1 MRIRLGGDVLPG
13 TEITLTRG
21 TDGLLSVRLATTDA
35 ASFQTLVGAQDSLKG
50 RLGHLEKD
58 VRVDVVSERGG
69 AEAEN
74 NDARRQSRGFYVAPD
89 DAV

>member
-1 MRIRLGGDVLPG
+1 M
-13 TEITLTRG
+13 
-21 TDGLLSVRLATTDA
+21 
-35 ASFQTLVGAQDSLKG
+35 GAQDSLKG